1 MQEFSQPLG
10 DAVKKARGEL
20 GLTQNQVADQIDV
33 DVRTVMNIENYK
45 GNPKMEILFP
55 LIRALKIDSRE
66 IFHPEIRLDNPAVSK
81 LHLLIEQC
89 SEDEAAALIPI
100 YPPSGPAIH
109 PAPAVYNI
117 PETISVQYRTL

>member
-66 IFHPEIRLDNPAVSK
+66 IFHPEIRLDNPAVCK

-100 YPPSGPAIH
+100 IESILSALRTGRPSRPG
-109 PAPAVYNI
+109 
-117 PETISVQYRTL
+117 RL

>member
-81 LHLLIEQC
+81 LNLLIEQC

-100 YPPSGPAIH
+100 IESILSALRTGRPSRPG
-109 PAPAVYNI
+109 
-117 PETISVQYRTL
+117 RL

>member
-66 IFHPEIRLDNPAVSK
+66 IFHPEIRLDNPAVSN
-81 LHLLIEQC
+81 LHLLLEQC
-89 SEDEAAALIPI
+89 GEDEAAALIPI
-100 YPPSGPAIH
+100 IESILSALRTGHPSRPG
-109 PAPAVYNI
+109 
-117 PETISVQYRTL
+117 RL

>member
-33 DVRTVMNIENYK
+33 DVRTVMNI

-100 YPPSGPAIH
+100 IESILSALRTGRPSRPG
-109 PAPAVYNI
+109 
-117 PETISVQYRTL
+117 RL

>member
-55 LIRALKIDSRE
+55 LIRRSAWI
-66 IFHPEIRLDNPAVSK
+66 IRLSVS
-81 LHLLIEQC
+81 C
-89 SEDEAAALIPI
+89 
-100 YPPSGPAIH
+100 
-109 PAPAVYNI
+109 
-117 PETISVQYRTL
+117 TF

>member
-45 GNPKMEILFP
+45 GNPKMEILVP

-66 IFHPEIRLDNPAVSK
+66 IF
-81 LHLLIEQC
+81 
-89 SEDEAAALIPI
+89 I
-100 YPPSGPAIH
+100 YHI
-109 PAPAVYNI
+109 
-117 PETISVQYRTL
+117 

>member
-81 LHLLIEQC
+81 LRLLIEQC

-100 YPPSGPAIH
+100 IESILSALRTGHPSRPG
-109 PAPAVYNI
+109 
-117 PETISVQYRTL
+117 RL

>member
-89 SEDEAAALIPI
+89 SEHEAAALIPI
-100 YPPSGPAIH
+100 IESILSALRTGRPSRPG
-109 PAPAVYNI
+109 
-117 PETISVQYRTL
+117 RL

>member
-20 GLTQNQVADQIDV
+20 GLTQNQV
-33 DVRTVMNIENYK
+33 ENYK

-100 YPPSGPAIH
+100 IESILSALRTGRPSRPG
-109 PAPAVYNI
+109 
-117 PETISVQYRTL
+117 RL

>member
-81 LHLLIEQC
+81 LC

-100 YPPSGPAIH
+100 IESILSALRTGRPSRPG
-109 PAPAVYNI
+109 
-117 PETISVQYRTL
+117 RL

>member
-100 YPPSGPAIH
+100 IESILSALRIGHPSRPG
-109 PAPAVYNI
+109 
-117 PETISVQYRTL
+117 RL

>member
-1 MQEFSQPLG
+1 
-10 DAVKKARGEL
+10 
-20 GLTQNQVADQIDV
+20 
-33 DVRTVMNIENYK
+33 
-45 GNPKMEILFP
+45 MEILFP

-100 YPPSGPAIH
+100 IESILSALSDRPSIPPRPFIIFRRLFLSSTGSCEQKRISLLFSY
-109 PAPAVYNI
+109 VLQFTLDLKTSLYYN
-117 PETISVQYRTL
+117 EGA

>member
-81 LHLLIEQC
+81 LHLLIKQC

-100 YPPSGPAIH
+100 IESILSALRTGHPSRPG
-109 PAPAVYNI
+109 
-117 PETISVQYRTL
+117 RL

>member
-81 LHLLIEQC
+81 LHLLIDQS

-100 YPPSGPAIH
+100 IESILSALRTVRPSRPG
-109 PAPAVYNI
+109 
-117 PETISVQYRTL
+117 RL

>member
-45 GNPKMEILFP
+45 GNPKNG
-55 LIRALKIDSRE
+55 D
-66 IFHPEIRLDNPAVSK
+66 
-81 LHLLIEQC
+81 
-89 SEDEAAALIPI
+89 LIPSD
-100 YPPSGPAIH
+100 PCAQNRFQRDLPSGDP
-109 PAPAVYNI
+109 PG
-117 PETISVQYRTL
+117 

>member
-45 GNPKMEILFP
+45 G
-55 LIRALKIDSRE
+55 
-66 IFHPEIRLDNPAVSK
+66 
-81 LHLLIEQC
+81 
-89 SEDEAAALIPI
+89 
-100 YPPSGPAIH
+100 
-109 PAPAVYNI
+109 
-117 PETISVQYRTL
+117 T

>member
-81 LHLLIEQC
+81 LYLLIEQC

-100 YPPSGPAIH
+100 IESILSALRTGRPSRPG
-109 PAPAVYNI
+109 
-117 PETISVQYRTL
+117 RL